1 MPFQAFAARVFGI
14 CESIRPSN
22 SRPMSAS
29 PQASTLLQVSYSLQ
43 ASNSF
48 QMSYSPRNGQRAPIK
63 KARWR
68 AGLSIVWE
76 NSSLTHTQSQREI
89 DESTRGMGD
98 LSQPNQKQIWTPF
111 QMTHI
116 GPPGTG
122 SPPKPPSDAVAI
134 AVVENTAAS
143 KPSVAKS
150 VVVNLRMSAS
160 DKRFFLE
167 RLCTNNPRRL
177 VRSRNRRTSGW
188 YKLFFGESIYIE

>member
-29 PQASTLLQVSYSLQ
+29 PQASTSLQVSYSLQ

-134 AVVENTAAS
+134 RAHALRRVKGKQRRRQSRVGAAAAGARLAERYIVS
-143 KPSVAKS
+143 SRHVNEQPSLAE
-150 VVVNLRMSAS
+150 
-160 DKRFFLE
+160 LE
-167 RLCTNNPRRL
+167 TLL
-177 VRSRNRRTSGW
+177 HGVG
-188 YKLFFGESIYIE
+188 